1 MISIKDAKKIVRK
14 IYNKLSSEQVQVISK
29 IILEGES
36 FENES
41 ELISYISEIE
51 VIRGHIE
58 NKKT

>member
-1 MISIKDAKKIVRK
+1 MISIKDTKKIVRK
-14 IYNKLSSEQVQVISK
+14 IYNKLSSEQVQVMSE

>member
-1 MISIKDAKKIVRK
+1 MISIKDTKKIVRK
-14 IYNKLSSEQVQVISK
+14 IYNKLSSEQVQVISE

-51 VIRGHIE
+51 LIGGHIE
-58 NKKT
+58 NKKM